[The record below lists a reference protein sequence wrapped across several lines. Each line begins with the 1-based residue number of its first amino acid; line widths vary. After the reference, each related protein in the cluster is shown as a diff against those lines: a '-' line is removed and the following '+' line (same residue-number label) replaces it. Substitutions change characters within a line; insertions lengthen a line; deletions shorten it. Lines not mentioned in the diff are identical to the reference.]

1 MWTLDF
7 HRTCPRWPKVVTV
20 RLLELIGIALGY
32 LVLGVICQTVAADPG
47 YASPI
52 WPAAGWA
59 LVVTV
64 YYGPRALLGVGLGSM
79 LLNLYITGGRFLL
92 YPGLVACGVAA
103 QAGVGAWLSNRIR
116 QRERFLNDPW
126 RVLAYL
132 LTSGPVACVISASV
146 AVPVM
151 TAIGPMEAHDFASN
165 WFHWWIGDSL
175 GVLAL
180 APLGEVALL
189 FLPQGKNRQLLFYS
203 WPSLL
208 TLALAAL
215 LFWQSQRS
223 DRSYVQERFHHEAQ
237 LGQQILE
244 QDLAQASGDLR
255 RIQLQVTRHPE
266 WLDGGSPFDE
276 QSLFAVTVG
285 SGRLHGVGLIRLVR
299 HPQRQQIEALLTA
312 RYGRPITIV
321 DALEGGATRR
331 SPKRDRYWV
340 LIAQSPVRNPPLEGL
355 DIASLPDRRPA
366 MERAATG
373 DLMTSTAL
381 MRSWRYPEKRDG
393 LFFYLPVYQ
402 GNPRTENQRREDL
415 VGIVGGSFYLSEL
428 TQRRLRTFLP
438 AGIGYQ
444 ILVRDATAISD
455 TEDEGRVMTTSFN
468 LSFAGQE
475 WRLDFWATPAFV
487 AETRSSHPWLVGL
500 IGTLLSCLTATLTLL
515 AVDRQAVVDRMV
527 MERTADLAM
536 QAEEASQAS
545 LAKSRFLAVMSHE
558 IRTPMNGVLGLGHLL
573 LNTSLNVQ
581 QKDYVETL
589 LTSGNSL
596 LRILNDVLDFSK
608 IDSDRLEVEERPVD
622 LIELIDGVLDL
633 FAKPAQDR
641 SLSLEVNL
649 VGERLPAYTVLSDP
663 TRLRQILLNLVGNAV
678 KFSENCKVA
687 VELEQRERDWLI
699 RVRDGGIGIPPEI
712 LERLFEPFSQ
722 ADSSIARRF
731 GGTGLG
737 LTISKGLIERM
748 GGRLWAESEPGQ
760 GSVFTLLLPRRDCL
774 INSGHWRPLV
784 SQVQLDIALTS
795 PAEMALAHWVRERLG
810 AAQEGGRRVVLC
822 ELEAVPDAQE
832 VLVVADQQAEIP
844 AHLVEW
850 VILRPLRATRLA
862 AMLRGLTDAAENKTP
877 SVDRTCLNIL
887 LAEDNRVNQKVAQRL
902 LSEMGHEVTVVGDG
916 AQAVAKA
923 QQQVFDLILM
933 DIHMPEM
940 DGLQAI
946 QILRA
951 EGHTLPIVALTALAS
966 LEDEQMCLRAGA
978 NAFLSKPFDPAR
990 LEQLLHECVE
1000 ETKS

>member
-1 MWTLDF
+1 M
-7 HRTCPRWPKVVTV
+7 
-20 RLLELIGIALGY
+20 RLQDWIGTALGY
-32 LVLGVICQTVAADPG
+32 FLLGVLCHDITAGPG

-59 LVVTV
+59 LVAVV
-64 YYGPRALLGVGLGSM
+64 YFGPRALAAVWLGALV
-79 LLNLYITGGRFLL
+79 LNLYLAGAKYLL
-92 YPGLVACGVAA
+92 YPFLVASGVTL

-116 QRERFLNDPW
+116 QRDRFLNDPW
-126 RVLAYL
+126 RVLTYL
-132 LTSGPVACVISASV
+132 VTAGPLACLISASL
-146 AVPVM
+146 AVPIM
-151 TAIGPMEAHDFASN
+151 TAAGPLAGQDFANN

-189 FLPQGKNRQLLFYS
+189 FLPQGKRRQLVFYS

-223 DRSYVQERFHHEAQ
+223 DLSYVRERFLHEAQ
-237 LGQQILE
+237 FGQQILE
-244 QDLAQASGDLR
+244 QDLAQAAGDLR
-255 RIQLQVTRHPE
+255 RLQLQVTRHPE
-266 WLDGGSPFDE
+266 WLDGGSPLDE
-276 QSLFAVTVG
+276 ESLFAVTVG
-285 SGRLHGVGLIRLVR
+285 SGRLHGVRLIRLVR
-299 HPQRQQIEALLTA
+299 HPQRAQIEALLSA
-312 RYGRPITIV
+312 RYGRTIEIM
-321 DALEGGATRR
+321 DGMPGGTTRR
-331 SPKRDRYWV
+331 ADKRDRYWV
-340 LIAQSPVRNPPLEGL
+340 LIAQSPVRNPPMEGL
-355 DIASLPDRRPA
+355 DIASLPGRRPA
-366 MERAATG
+366 LERAATA
-373 DLMTSTAL
+373 DLMTSTPL
-381 MRSWRYPEKRDG
+381 QRSWLFPEKRDG
-393 LFFYLPVYQ
+393 LSVYLPVYQ

-415 VGIVGGSFYLSEL
+415 VGIIGGSFYVSEL
-428 TQRRLRTFLP
+428 TQRRLRTLLP

-444 ILVRDATAISD
+444 ITVRDAAAFPE
-455 TEDEGRVMTTSFN
+455 TEEDGQAREMTTSFN
-468 LSFAGQE
+468 LTFADQD
-475 WRLDFWATPAFV
+475 WRLQFWATPAFV
-487 AETRSSHPWLVGL
+487 ADARSSHPWLVGL

-536 QAEEASQAS
+536 QAQEASQSS

-573 LNTSLNVQ
+573 LNTPLNSQ

-641 SLSLEVNL
+641 GLTLEL
-649 VGERLPAYTVLSDP
+649 VLIGERLPAYTVLTDP

-678 KFSENCKVA
+678 KFSENCRVQ
-687 VELEQRERDWLI
+687 VELELREQDWLV
-699 RVRDGGIGIPPEI
+699 RVRDQGIGIPPEI

-737 LTISKGLIERM
+737 LTISRGLIERM
-748 GGRLWAESEPGQ
+748 GGRLWAESQPQQ
-760 GSVFTLLLPRRDCL
+760 GSVFTLLLPRRDCQCP
-774 INSGHWRPLV
+774 GQHWLPLG
-784 SQVQLDIALTS
+784 SQVYLRVELTS
-795 PAEMALAHWVRERLG
+795 SGEAALAHWVSERLG
-810 AAQEGGRRVVLC
+810 ASQPIPDARLIVLC
-822 ELEAVPDAQE
+822 ELKNAPADQE
-832 VLVVADQQAEIP
+832 VLVIADQGEVVP
-844 AHLVEW
+844 PHLVES
-850 VILRPLRATRLA
+850 VIVRPLRATRLA
-862 AMLRGLTDAAENKTP
+862 AMLRTLTGVPESAVPEPGRA
-877 SVDRTCLNIL
+877 RLNIL

-916 AQAVAKA
+916 VQAVATA
-923 QQQVFDLILM
+923 QERSFDLILM

-951 EGHTLPIVALTALAS
+951 QGYKLPIVALTALAS

-978 NAFLSKPFDPAR
+978 SAFLSKPFDPAR
-990 LEQLLHECVE
+990 LEQLLHQSVGTEF
-1000 ETKS
+1000 SG

>member
-1 MWTLDF
+1 M
-7 HRTCPRWPKVVTV
+7 
-20 RLLELIGIALGY
+20 RLLELVGIALGY
-32 LVLGVICQTVAADPG
+32 FLLGALCRKIAIDPG

-59 LVVTV
+59 LVAVV
-64 YYGPRALLGVGLGSM
+64 YFGSRALIGIWAGALA
-79 LLNLYITGGRFLL
+79 LNFYLSGGNYLA
-92 YPGLVACGVAA
+92 YPFWVATAVTM
-103 QAGVGAWLSNRIR
+103 QAGAGAWLSVRIR

-126 RVLAYL
+126 RVLTFL
-132 LTSGPVACVISASV
+132 LTAGPLACLISASIS
-146 AVPVM
+146 VPVM
-151 TAIGPMEAHDFASN
+151 TTIGPLTGHDFADS

-189 FLPQGKNRQLLFYS
+189 FLPKGKGKLLLFYS
-203 WPSLL
+203 WPSLA

-223 DRSYVQERFHHEAQ
+223 DLSYVKERFQHEAQ

-299 HPQRQQIEALLTA
+299 HPQRGQIEALLTA
-312 RYGRPITIV
+312 RYGRPV
-321 DALEGGATRR
+321 EVMDAVTGGSGGLTRR
-331 SPKRDRYWV
+331 AARRDRYWV
-340 LIAQSPVRNPPLEGL
+340 LIAQSPVRNPPMEGL
-355 DIASLPDRRPA
+355 DVASLPNRRPA
-366 MERAATG
+366 MERAAAG
-373 DLMTSTAL
+373 DLMTSTPL
-381 MRSWRYPEKRDG
+381 QRSWLFPHKKDG

-415 VGIVGGSFYLSEL
+415 VGIIGGSFYVSEL
-428 TQRRLRTFLP
+428 AQRRLRTILP
-438 AGIGYQ
+438 AGVGYQ
-444 ILVRDATAISD
+444 ITVRDAAVPFPKTDHDGQVHEMS
-455 TEDEGRVMTTSFN
+455 TSFS
-468 LSFAGQE
+468 LAFAGQD

-487 AETRSSHPWLVGL
+487 AGAGSSHPWLVGL

-515 AVDRQAVVDRMV
+515 AVDRQAVVDRLV
-527 MERTADLAM
+527 MERTADLSL
-536 QAEEASQAS
+536 QAEEASQSS

-573 LNTSLNVQ
+573 LNTGLNAQ

-622 LIELIDGVLDL
+622 LIELVDGVLDL
-633 FAKPAQDR
+633 FAKPARDR
-641 SLSLEVNL
+641 GLNLELVL
-649 VGERLPAYTVLSDP
+649 VGERLPAYTVLTDP

-678 KFSENCKVA
+678 KFSENCQVQ
-687 VELEQRERDWLI
+687 VELEQRGREWLV
-699 RVRDGGIGIPPEI
+699 RVKDQGIGIPPEM

-748 GGRLWAESEPGQ
+748 GGRLWAESQPQ
-760 GSVFTLLLPRRDCL
+760 KGSVFTLLLPRRDCHL
-774 INSGHWRPLV
+774 EKDHWRPLEV
-784 SQVQLDIALTS
+784 PVHLRIELASAGET
-795 PAEMALAHWVRERLG
+795 ALARWVSDRLG
-810 AAQEGGRRVVLC
+810 TSESRPQARQVVLC
-822 ELEAVPDAQE
+822 DLKHVPADQE
-832 VLVVADQQAEIP
+832 VLVVADPEDEIP
-844 AHLVEW
+844 AHLVES
-850 VILRPLRATRLA
+850 VLLRPLRATRLA
-862 AMLRGLTDAAENKTP
+862 AVLRALTG
-877 SVDRTCLNIL
+877 VDETSAPPADRARLRIL

-902 LSEMGHEVTVVGDG
+902 LGEMGHEVTVVGDG

-923 QQQVFDLILM
+923 REQKFDLILM

-946 QILRA
+946 HLLRS
-951 EGHTLPIVALTALAS
+951 EGQTLPIVALTALAS
-966 LEDEQMCLRAGA
+966 PEDEQMCLRAGA

-990 LEQLLHECVE
+990 LEQLLQDSV
-1000 ETKS
+1000 SQG

>member
-1 MWTLDF
+1 M
-7 HRTCPRWPKVVTV
+7 
-20 RLLELIGIALGY
+20 RLQDWIGIGLGY
-32 LVLGVICQTVAADPG
+32 FLLGVLCQNIATDPG

-59 LVVTV
+59 LVTV
-64 YYGPRALLGVGLGSM
+64 VYFGPRSLTAVWFGALFLNFYLLGAK
-79 LLNLYITGGRFLL
+79 YLL
-92 YPGLVACGVAA
+92 YPFLVASGVTL

-116 QRERFLNDPW
+116 RRDRFLNDPW
-126 RVLAYL
+126 RVLTYL
-132 LTSGPVACVISASV
+132 LTAGPVACLISASV
-146 AVPVM
+146 AVPAM
-151 TAIGPMEAHDFASN
+151 TAVGPMAARDFANN

-189 FLPQGKNRQLLFYS
+189 FLPQGKRRQLAFYS

-223 DRSYVQERFHHEAQ
+223 DLSYVRERFQHEAQ

-299 HPQRQQIEALLTA
+299 HPQRGQIEALLST
-312 RYGRPITIV
+312 RYGRAIEIMDGVP
-321 DALEGGATRR
+321 GGTTRR
-331 SPKRDRYWV
+331 AEKRDRYWV
-340 LIAQSPVRNPPLEGL
+340 LIAQSPVRNPPMEGL

-366 MERAATG
+366 MEKAAAA
-373 DLMTSTAL
+373 DLMTSTTL
-381 MRSWRYPEKRDG
+381 QRSWLFPEKHDG

-415 VGIVGGSFYLSEL
+415 MGIVGGSFYLSEL
-428 TQRRLRTFLP
+428 AQRRLRTFLP

-444 ILVRDATAISD
+444 ITVRDADAFP
-455 TEDEGRVMTTSFN
+455 EAEADEEARQMTTAFN
-468 LSFAGQE
+468 LNFAGQE
-475 WRLDFWATPAFV
+475 WRLEFWATSAFV
-487 AETRSSHPWLVGL
+487 NEARSSHPWLVGL

-515 AVDRQAVVDRMV
+515 AVDRQAAVDRMV
-527 MERTADLAM
+527 MERTAELAM
-536 QAEEASQAS
+536 QAEEASQSS

-573 LNTSLNVQ
+573 LNTPLNAQ

-596 LRILNDVLDFSK
+596 LHILNDVLDFSK

-641 SLSLEVNL
+641 GLTLEVVL
-649 VGERLPAYTVLSDP
+649 IGERLPAYTVLSDP

-678 KFSENCKVA
+678 KFSENCKVQ
-687 VELEQRERDWLI
+687 VELELRERDWLM
-699 RVRDGGIGIPPEI
+699 RVRDQGIGIPPEI

-748 GGRLWAESEPGQ
+748 GGRLWAESQPQQ
-760 GSVFTLLLPRRDCL
+760 GSVFTLLLPRRDCR
-774 INSGHWRPLV
+774 IDSGHWRPLE
-784 SQVQLDIALTS
+784 S
-795 PAEMALAHWVRERLG
+795 PVCLRVELASPGEAALAHWVSERLG
-810 AAQEGGRRVVLC
+810 ASQSVSDGRVLILC
-822 ELEAVPDAQE
+822 ELSAAPTDHEA
-832 VLVVADQQAEIP
+832 LVIADQGEVVP
-844 AHLVEW
+844 AQWVER
-850 VILRPLRATRLA
+850 VIFRPLRATRLA
-862 AMLRGLTDAAENKTP
+862 AMLRTLTGAPDQAAPQVN
-877 SVDRTCLNIL
+877 RARLNIL

-916 AQAVAKA
+916 VQAVAVA
-923 QQQVFDLILM
+923 QERSFDLILM

-951 EGHTLPIVALTALAS
+951 KGNKLPIIALTALAS

-990 LEQLLHECVE
+990 LERLLHQSVE
-1000 ETKS
+1000 EASF

>member
-1 MWTLDF
+1 M
-7 HRTCPRWPKVVTV
+7 
-20 RLLELIGIALGY
+20 RLLDLIGIILGY
-32 LVLGVICQTVAADPG
+32 FLLGALCQSVAADPG

-59 LVVTV
+59 LVVVV
-64 YYGPRALLGVGLGSM
+64 YYGPRALLGVWLGALAFNMCLS
-79 LLNLYITGGRFLL
+79 GGRYLL
-92 YPGLVACGVAA
+92 YPCLVAFGVAA
-103 QAGVGAWLSNRIR
+103 QAGVGAWMSNRIR

-126 RVLAYL
+126 RVLGYL
-132 LTSGPVACVISASV
+132 AAAGPLACLISASI

-151 TAIGPMEAHDFASN
+151 TTIGPLVGHNFANN
-165 WFHWWIGDSL
+165 WFYWWIGDTL
-175 GVLAL
+175 GVLSL

-189 FLPQGKNRQLLFYS
+189 FLPQGKRKQLIFYS

-223 DRSYVQERFHHEAQ
+223 DRSYVRERFQHEAQ

-244 QDLAQASGDLR
+244 QDLVQASGDLR

-299 HPQRQQIEALLTA
+299 HPQRVQIEALLSA
-312 RYGRPITIV
+312 RYGRPVEIK
-321 DALEGGATRR
+321 DALPGGAMRR

-340 LIAQSPVRNPPLEGL
+340 LIAQSPVRTPPLEGL

-366 MERAATG
+366 MERAAT
-373 DLMTSTAL
+373 DDVMTSTAL

-415 VGIVGGSFYLSEL
+415 VGIIGGSFYLSEL

-438 AGIGYQ
+438 EGIGYQ

-455 TEDEGRVMTTSFN
+455 TEDEQREMSTSFN
-468 LSFAGQE
+468 LAFADQD
-475 WRLDFWATPAFV
+475 WRLEFWATPAFV
-487 AETRSSHPWLVGL
+487 ASTRSSHPWLVGL

-536 QAEEASQAS
+536 QAEEASQSS

-573 LNTSLNVQ
+573 LNTPLNAQ

-622 LIELIDGVLDL
+622 LIELVDGVLDL

-641 SLSLEVNL
+641 CLHLELHL
-649 VGERLPAYTVLSDP
+649 VGERLPAYSLLSDP

-678 KFSENCKVA
+678 KFSENSTVQ
-687 VELEQRERDWLI
+687 VELERRERDWLI
-699 RVRDGGIGIPPEI
+699 RVRDQGIGIPPEM

-737 LTISKGLIERM
+737 LTISKGLVERM

-760 GSVFTLLLPRRDCL
+760 GSVFTLLLPRRDCT
-774 INSGHWRPLV
+774 IDTGHWRPLQGQAYLRV
-784 SQVQLDIALTS
+784 ELVS
-795 PAEMALAHWVRERLG
+795 PAEAALARWVSERLG
-810 AAQEGGRRVVLC
+810 AALEREGAQQVVLC
-822 ELEAVPDAQE
+822 ELAAVPDGLP

-844 AHLVEW
+844 AHLVES

-862 AMLRGLTDAAENKTP
+862 AMLRGLTDVAEVAPQAAHRNRF
-877 SVDRTCLNIL
+877 SIL

-916 AQAVAKA
+916 AQAVDQARKGN
-923 QQQVFDLILM
+923 FDLILM

-951 EGHTLPIVALTALAS
+951 EGMTLPIVALTALAS
-966 LEDEQMCLRAGA
+966 LEDEQMCLGAGA

-990 LEQLLHECVE
+990 LEQLLQECAGE
-1000 ETKS
+1000 IKS

>member
-1 MWTLDF
+1 M
-7 HRTCPRWPKVVTV
+7 
-20 RLLELIGIALGY
+20 RLLDLISIILGY
-32 LVLGVICQTVAADPG
+32 FLLGVLCQSVAADPG

-59 LVVTV
+59 LVVVV
-64 YYGPRALLGVGLGSM
+64 YHGPRALLGVWLGALAFNFYLSS
-79 LLNLYITGGRFLL
+79 GRYLL
-92 YPGLVACGVAA
+92 YPCLVAFGVAA

-126 RVLAYL
+126 RVLGYL
-132 LTSGPVACVISASV
+132 AAAGPLACLISASI

-151 TAIGPMEAHDFASN
+151 TTVGPLVGHNFANN
-165 WFHWWIGDSL
+165 WFYWWIGDTL
-175 GVLAL
+175 GVLSL

-189 FLPQGKNRQLLFYS
+189 FLPQGKRRQLIFYS

-223 DRSYVQERFHHEAQ
+223 DRSYVRERFQHEAQ

-244 QDLAQASGDLR
+244 QDLVQASGDLR

-299 HPQRQQIEALLTA
+299 HPQRVQIEALLSA
-312 RYGRPITIV
+312 RYGRPVEIK
-321 DALEGGATRR
+321 DALPGGSMRR

-340 LIAQSPVRNPPLEGL
+340 LIAQSPVRTPPLEGL

-366 MERAATG
+366 MERAAT
-373 DLMTSTAL
+373 DDVMTSTAL

-415 VGIVGGSFYLSEL
+415 VGIIGGSFYLSEL

-438 AGIGYQ
+438 EGIGYQ

-455 TEDEGRVMTTSFN
+455 TDGEQREMSTSFN
-468 LSFAGQE
+468 LAFADQD

-487 AETRSSHPWLVGL
+487 ASTRSSHPWLVGL

-536 QAEEASQAS
+536 QAEEASQSS

-573 LNTSLNVQ
+573 LNTPLNAQ

-622 LIELIDGVLDL
+622 LIELVDGVLDL

-641 SLSLEVNL
+641 CLNLELNL
-649 VGERLPAYTVLSDP
+649 VGERLPAYCVLTDP

-678 KFSENCKVA
+678 KFSEKCKVQ

-699 RVRDGGIGIPPEI
+699 RVRDQGIGIPPEM

-748 GGRLWAESEPGQ
+748 GGRLWAESEPNQ
-760 GSVFTLLLPRRDCL
+760 GSVFTLLLPRRDCR
-774 INSGHWRPLV
+774 IDSGHWRPLQGRAFLRV
-784 SQVQLDIALTS
+784 ELVS
-795 PAEMALAHWVRERLG
+795 PAEAALARWVSERLG
-810 AAQEGGRRVVLC
+810 ADVAQEGAQEVVLC
-822 ELEAVPDAQE
+822 ELNSVPSGP
-832 VLVVADQQAEIP
+832 VLVVADQQAELP
-844 AHLVEW
+844 DDLVES

-862 AMLRGLTDAAENKTP
+862 AMLRGMTDAAEAP
-877 SVDRTCLNIL
+877 GPAPDRTSLRIL

-916 AQAVAKA
+916 AQAVATA
-923 QQQVFDLILM
+923 REQSFDLILM

-951 EGHTLPIVALTALAS
+951 EGFTLPIVALTALAS
-966 LEDEQMCLRAGA
+966 LEDEQMCLGAGA

-990 LEQLLHECVE
+990 LEQLLQDCAGEI
-1000 ETKS
+1000 KS